1 VVLVVAVVVAVVNDE
16 MVKAERV
23 RRSVRVRE
31 KENGEAATE
40 RKEKGDCSSSV
51 PFFLQLVESK
61 GAIELHA
68 DIHVA

>member
-1 VVLVVAVVVAVVNDE
+1 VVAVVVAVVNDE

-31 KENGEAATE
+31 KENGDAATE

-51 PFFLQLVESK
+51 LFFFNWLKVKVQ
-61 GAIELHA
+61 
-68 DIHVA
+68 

>member
-1 VVLVVAVVVAVVNDE
+1 
-16 MVKAERV
+16 
-23 RRSVRVRE
+23 VRE

-40 RKEKGDCSSSV
+40 RKEKGGCSSSV